1 MAKKQFKDIDL
12 IESERLREV
21 IGQKLTQA
29 MLEIDDITGYY
40 SDCTWDIL
48 EDTVAKS
55 VQVDLSIALLA
66 RPHGI
71 DERKVKHYITVNPHN
86 CLNEPILVFKY
97 NNWYEIYNGVHR
109 TEANRKLGEKTI
121 KATIITADKETLEK
135 RKLLK

>member
-1 MAKKQFKDIDL
+1 MKDFKDLDMK
-12 IESERLREV
+12 ESERLREI

-40 SDCTWDIL
+40 SDCTLDIL

-71 DERKVKHYITVNPHN
+71 DERKVRHYMTVNPHN
-86 CLNEPILVFKY
+86 CINEPILVFKY

-109 TEANRKLGEKTI
+109 TEANRKLGMKTI
-121 KATIITADKETLEK
+121 KATIIQPDKETLEK
-135 RKLLK
+135 RNLIK

>member
-1 MAKKQFKDIDL
+1 MNEFKDLDIK
-12 IESERLREV
+12 ESERLREV
-21 IGQKLTQA
+21 ICDKLTQA
-29 MLEIDDITGYY
+29 MLEIDDMTGYY

-48 EDTVAKS
+48 EDTIAKS

-71 DERKVKHYITVNPHN
+71 NERKVKHFIAVNPHN

-109 TEANRKLGEKTI
+109 TEANRKLGKKTI
-121 KATIITADKETLEK
+121 KATVIQPDKETLEK
-135 RKLLK
+135 RNLMK